1 MAERIDTKRFEFQCE
16 IADFR
21 KRCIEQYEIG
31 NISALRVL
39 GLEMQRFVERHHR
52 VHPEYLNGMT
62 PEQYIQSVVNS

>member
-21 KRCIEQYEIG
+21 RRCIEQYERG
-31 NISALRVL
+31 NITSLRVL
-39 GLEMQRFVERHHR
+39 GQEMSRFVEKTHR

-62 PEQYIQSVVNS
+62 VEQYIQSVVNS